1 MPKDTDSC
9 KSWCSELH
17 ETPVYYKIL
26 SDIDLAGNLWSWRLD
41 LKMTPVPTFLKN
53 ETLEKIFDT
62 ISDEVKSLKN

>member
-1 MPKDTDSC
+1 MPKD
-9 KSWCSELH
+9 KNWE
-17 ETPVYYKIL
+17 IL
-26 SDIDLAGNLWSWRLD
+26 DDIDPAGNLWSWRLD